1 MDVDNRSIEE
11 LIASQKPGFALEQRF
26 YTDPAIYELELERII
41 MRNWVMVA
49 HESEFADIGDFKTIQ
64 IAGESAIIVRGS
76 DGEIKAFANV
86 CRHRGSLVCLESSGN
101 TRKFSCPYHG
111 WMYDIDGNLT
121 AARSM
126 AEGFDKSGH
135 GLNEVSLD
143 VLGGLVFICFSDN
156 PAPLE
161 DARKELAEPMAMF
174 GFDNLKL
181 AAHKSYD
188 IDANWKLSIENYAEC
203 YHCAT
208 AHPEYAQLHT
218 LMVDGK
224 RRERVQTHMYDKMA
238 SCGLKEILIEKEDC
252 NVPAGEFG
260 YAYSRTA
267 LFEGY
272 LTGSKEGKPVAP
284 LLGKL
289 TDYDGGAS
297 DFNLGPFTYLLAYSD
312 HIVCYVFTPVDLD
325 NSKCDIYW
333 LVRADA
339 EDGTDY
345 DVDELTW
352 LWDITTEAD
361 KTIIV
366 NNSKGVHSR
375 FYKPGPFS
383 EMEDLER
390 SYLEWILR
398 ELQRD

>member
-333 LVRADA
+333 LVR
-339 EDGTDY
+339 EP
-345 DVDELTW
+345 L
-352 LWDITTEAD
+352 
-361 KTIIV
+361 
-366 NNSKGVHSR
+366 S
-375 FYKPGPFS
+375 
-383 EMEDLER
+383 
-390 SYLEWILR
+390 
-398 ELQRD
+398 

>member
-1 MDVDNRSIEE
+1 MDADNRSIDE

-41 MRNWVMVA
+41 MRSWVMVA
-49 HESEFADIGDFKTIQ
+49 HTSEFAEIGDFKTVQ
-64 IAGESAIIVRGS
+64 IADESAIIVRGS
-76 DGEIKAFANV
+76 DGDIKAFANV

-126 AEGFDKSGH
+126 AEDFDKSGYS
-135 GLNEVSLD
+135 LNKVSVD
-143 VLGGLVFICFSDN
+143 VLGGLVFICFSDR
-156 PAPLE
+156 PASLE
-161 DARKELAEPMAMF
+161 KAKKDLAEPMAMF

-181 AAHKSYD
+181 AEHKSYD

-208 AHPEYAQLHT
+208 AHPEYAQMHT
-218 LMVDGK
+218 LMVDNKK
-224 RRERVQTHMYDKMA
+224 RDRVQGHMYDKMT
-238 SCGLKEILIEKEDC
+238 SCGLKEIVIEKEDC
-252 NVPAGEFG
+252 NSPAGEFG

-284 LLGKL
+284 LLGEL

-312 HIVCYVFTPVDLD
+312 HVVCYVFTPVDQN
-325 NSKCDIYW
+325 NSQCDIYW

-339 EDGTDY
+339 EEGKDY

-352 LWDITTEAD
+352 LWDVTTEAD

-375 FYKPGPFS
+375 YYTPGPLS
-383 EMEDLER
+383 EMETLER
-390 SYLEWILR
+390 SYIEWILR